1 MSNLMEKKKKAE
13 GQKGDGARAP
23 SRKLVW
29 NFGKR
34 ILQYI
39 DETDS
44 IYDRLDDVSVTMRRR
59 TVSGYGLEA
68 DFQPNSELMQ
78 EPSTR
83 ELWFWID
90 TCRKLNQ
97 TTPHTPTHLHF
108 TGVRAALKLD
118 TGASTSSTPSTPSAA
133 PLDSTSTKS
142 TDVVQAPVNLY
153 RNEERSQ
160 ALRLCGWPYDREAST
175 SQQQLGPLLDKL
187 EEDGQISRAAALAV
201 FHLKIRKAIKILT
214 RAGQQKNDISS
225 QLVALALAGFTDN
238 RDALWQEMCAAQCTT
253 LGDPYLRAAFAFL
266 TSPSDK
272 YELVL
277 VRSISIFN
285 SINPLNCPTFYI

>member
-1 MSNLMEKKKKAE
+1 MP
-13 GQKGDGARAP
+13 GAQLGPGFRRGKIPAP
-23 SRKLVW
+23 SS
-29 NFGKR
+29 NP
-34 ILQYI
+34 
-39 DETDS
+39 T
-44 IYDRLDDVSVTMRRR
+44 
-59 TVSGYGLEA
+59 
-68 DFQPNSELMQ
+68 PNHPKQ
-78 EPSTR
+78 STR
-83 ELWFWID
+83 VRKID
-90 TCRKLNQ
+90 STKL
-97 TTPHTPTHLHF
+97 PTI
-108 TGVRAALKLD
+108 RPIK
-118 TGASTSSTPSTPSAA
+118 ASGQNKSPKSA
-133 PLDSTSTKS
+133 STSTKS